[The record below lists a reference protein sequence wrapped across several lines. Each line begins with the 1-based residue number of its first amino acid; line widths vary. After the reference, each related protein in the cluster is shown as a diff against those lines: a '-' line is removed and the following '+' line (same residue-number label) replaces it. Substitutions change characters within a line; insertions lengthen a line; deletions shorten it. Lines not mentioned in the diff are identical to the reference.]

1 MADQEELQE
10 RTKAARQEYREYLQ
24 LAQQLQ
30 GDLREDA
37 EQLCV
42 QDGWDE
48 DTWNG
53 VEEWIDDLGSI
64 WRALRVSFNP
74 ILYRLDLTNT
84 TLQRNR
90 YDQDKTH
97 SFLLTVLSTRLS
109 LSLHDPIPSI
119 LPYSESPLFHIL
131 PLPSHTDKLNRPIV
145 VLTVREVVRDEQGM
159 LDDLKEWIWWA
170 LEMCRRTSKDWWSR
184 GMWDGSG
191 VDGYGRGKGKARGEG
206 GEGIVLLVDAAG
218 AGYRNLVSA
227 IKATYHSR

>member
-30 GDLREDA
+30 GDLREDV

-74 ILYRLDLTNT
+74 ILYRLD
-84 TLQRNR
+84 
-90 YDQDKTH
+90 
-97 SFLLTVLSTRLS
+97 
-109 LSLHDPIPSI
+109 
-119 LPYSESPLFHIL
+119 
-131 PLPSHTDKLNRPIV
+131 
-145 VLTVREVVRDEQGM
+145 
-159 LDDLKEWIWWA
+159 
-170 LEMCRRTSKDWWSR
+170 
-184 GMWDGSG
+184 
-191 VDGYGRGKGKARGEG
+191 
-206 GEGIVLLVDAAG
+206 
-218 AGYRNLVSA
+218 
-227 IKATYHSR
+227 